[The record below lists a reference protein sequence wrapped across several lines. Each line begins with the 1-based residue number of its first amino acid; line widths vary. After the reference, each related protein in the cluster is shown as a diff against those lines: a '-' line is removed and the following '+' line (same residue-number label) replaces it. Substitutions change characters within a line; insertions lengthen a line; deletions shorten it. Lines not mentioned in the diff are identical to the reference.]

1 MSIDLAVWEF
11 ALRND
16 VRLNARS
23 RQVAH
28 ALADGFRKNGGRC
41 QLSFEAVATAAQIT
55 NLSTT
60 RQALSELRLTGWV
73 IAGRVASTGPLEYR
87 PVMSTTAPA
96 RQGTTGC
103 ARPTTMRSMR

>member
-16 VRLNARS
+16 ARLNRRAV
-23 RQVAH
+23 QVAQ
-28 ALADGFRKNGGRC
+28 ALARRFRSGGGRA
-41 QLSFEAVATAAQIT
+41 QLSFEAIATAAQIT

-96 RQGTTGC
+96 RQGTT
-103 ARPTTMRSMR
+103 A